1 VSQYRVAVGPE
12 AFLPPSAAMMGISL
26 PDPGEGNI
34 EGVLVPEIQ
43 AIEEAARRLSKAKV
57 PTFFP
62 GPLVLWKW
70 NEKSAKM
77 AKVIKRASVEGG
89 INIIPMTDYRPKYPK
104 IDPETEINPN
114 HPNLT
119 IWHNKIDACLFVGVH
134 CHQANLAL
142 KIIRGGTDCFTMA
155 FCSFSG
161 HEDANL
167 SVRDTSPETFELLTD
182 FLIKMRSNSKGF

>member
-1 VSQYRVAVGPE
+1 
-12 AFLPPSAAMMGISL
+12 MMGIVL
-26 PDPGEGNI
+26 PDPGQGHI
-34 EGVLVPEIQ
+34 EGRLVSEDE
-43 AIEEAARRLSKAKV
+43 AIEEAARKLSAAKV

-77 AKVIKRASVEGG
+77 AKAIKRAAVEGG
-89 INIIPMTDYRPKYPK
+89 INIIPMSDYRPKYPK

-119 IWHNKIDACLFVGVH
+119 IWHNKIDVCLFVGVH

-142 KIIRGGTDCFTMA
+142 KIIRGGTSCYTLA
-155 FCSFSG
+155 FCSFAG

-167 SVRDTSPETFELLTD
+167 SVRDTGPEKFELLTD
-182 FLIKMRSNSKGF
+182 FIKKMRTNSKGF